1 MNRDQ
6 EVRIL
11 GVLVTDRKKEAGDV
25 QKLLTN
31 YGCSIRTRLGLHE
44 VSDDY
49 CSSQGLLILELFGD
63 KTEQDKLEAAL
74 TSVSGVQVRKM
85 VF

>member
-1 MNRDQ
+1 MNRDE

-11 GVLVTDRKKEAGDV
+11 GVRITDRKKEAGDV
-25 QKLLTN
+25 QKVLTT

-44 VSDDY
+44 VSTEF

-74 TSVSGVQVRKM
+74 IAVAGVQVRKM

>member
-1 MNRDQ
+1 MNRDE

-11 GVLVTDRKKEAGDV
+11 GVRITDRKKEAGDV
-25 QKLLTN
+25 QKVLTN

-44 VSDDY
+44 VSTEI
-49 CSSQGLLILELFGD
+49 CSSKGLLILELIGD

-74 TSVSGVQVRKM
+74 IGVAGVQVRKM